1 MTPWTLEKN
10 RIFLAR
16 GAIRERFFRLF
27 GQNRMC
33 PKSANFDPPPQNR
46 VFWVF
51 LGFFGFF
58 WFFYGFLSA
67 NHIAP
72 FDQNMDGST
81 MDHGY
86 PIKSNGINKIQWIP
100 HKKIGFR
107 CQMIK
112 GTYISGSMDG
122 LDIKTKF
129 KREHIC
135 FMEKHKKRPKNI
147 KKSTKRG
154 IYMSF
159 KGFLMENKDKNP
171 NILSGIYSWQEA
183 SDHDHL

>member
-58 WFFYGFLSA
+58 HVFQWISIA

-86 PIKSNGINKIQWIP
+86 PIKSNEINKIQWIP

-112 GTYISGSMDG
+112 GPYISGSMDING
-122 LDIKTKF
+122 YKF
-129 KREHIC
+129 D
-135 FMEKHKKRPKNI
+135 
-147 KKSTKRG
+147 
-154 IYMSF
+154 F
-159 KGFLMENKDKNP
+159 KGK
-171 NILSGIYSWQEA
+171 
-183 SDHDHL
+183 